1 MTRSSGQRRRWWLA
15 AAVAAVVSLA
25 ASAGLLVRWVDRPA
39 DTVGTGTA
47 ALAPSPSTTPSAAPE
62 ASPSVRVPVRDAAP
76 GAGAAQAAPPPRRLR
91 IPALGVDAAVRPVG
105 VQPDGA
111 MVIPKSPDSVG
122 WYRYGSAPADPTG
135 HTVIAGHV
143 ATIEDGPGALAK
155 LSGAEPGMRV
165 DVVDSAGTLH
175 RYTVSGRER
184 ISKKALPV
192 DEIFARDGRPV
203 LVLVTCGGEYIPE
216 LGSHRDNVVVTALPL
231 P

>member
-1 MTRSSGQRRRWWLA
+1 
-15 AAVAAVVSLA
+15 
-25 ASAGLLVRWVDRPA
+25 VDRPA
-39 DTVGTGTA
+39 DTVGTGAA
-47 ALAPSPSTTPSAAPE
+47 ALAPSPSTTPSTNPWAARE

-165 DVVDSAGTLH
+165 DVVDGAGTLH